1 MKLLKTILGVQA
13 AVILYLFWEN
23 TTLKDQIVESADAVS
38 KSTKRIERLSDE
50 VEAARRA
57 LSSCRYEVNK
67 YNDPQLIEQQDNNGS

>member
-23 TTLKDQIVESADAVS
+23 TTLKDHIVESADAVS